1 MTTAL
6 VWFRQDLRCSDNP
19 ALALACHEHANLI
32 PLYIWDTDIKPAD
45 GAQQWWLHHSLV
57 SLDDSL
63 QKHALR
69 LILRQGKP
77 LDILLKLAKTH
88 AVDTVYWNRCYEP
101 NVIERDKIIKTAL
114 RAAGIK
120 VKSCN
125 GSLLNEPWT
134 IKNKSGTF
142 YKVFTPFWRH
152 CLQDMDIPKPA
163 KISRYPNRVSAQS
176 DRLVDWNLIP
186 QRPNWAE
193 GFARYWQPGEKGA
206 QKKLKKFLKH
216 HLTQY
221 QHARDIP
228 AADATSQLSPHL
240 HFGEISPWHIWRV
253 LEQIMAESTVD
264 VPSAQR
270 FLAEIGWREFSYYL
284 LYHFPALPTTNFKS
298 QFDAFPWQNDQ
309 SHLTCWQK
317 GMTGFPIVDA
327 GMRQLWKT
335 GYMHNRVRMIVASFL
350 TKDLLMDWRLG
361 AAWFLDTLVDADL
374 ASNSASWQ
382 WVAGCGADAAPYFRV
397 FNPVLQGEKFDPKG
411 DYIRQW
417 IPELAH
423 VKPKWIHQPWMAT
436 DAELGLCLGV
446 DYPKPIV
453 DHAEARKRALD
464 YYKLC

>member
-19 ALALACHEHANLI
+19 ALALACHEHAHLI
-32 PLYIWDTDIKPAD
+32 PLYIRDTDTQPVG
-45 GAQQWWLHHSLV
+45 GAQQWWLHHSLF
-57 SLDDSL
+57 SLDESL
-63 QKHALR
+63 QKHELH
-69 LILRQGKP
+69 LILRHGKP
-77 LDILLKLAKTH
+77 LDILLKLAETH

-101 NVIERDKIIKTAL
+101 KVIERDMIIKTAL

-125 GSLLNEPWT
+125 SSLLNEPWT
-134 IKNKSGTF
+134 IKNKSGTY

-152 CLQDMDIPKPA
+152 CLQEMDIPKPA
-163 KISRYPNRVSAQS
+163 KISRYPTRVSVKS
-176 DRLVDWNLIP
+176 DRLGDWNLLP

-193 GFARYWQPGEKGA
+193 GFASYWQPGEKGA
-206 QKKLKKFLKH
+206 QKKLKQFLKH
-216 HLTQY
+216 HLTHY
-221 QHARDIP
+221 HHARDIP

-284 LYHFPALPTTNFKS
+284 LYHFPSLPTTNFKN
-298 QFDAFPWQNDQ
+298 QFDAFPWHNDQ
-309 SHLTCWQK
+309 SHLACWQK

-327 GMRQLWKT
+327 GMRQLWQT

-350 TKDLLMDWRLG
+350 TKDLLIDWRLG
-361 AAWFLDTLVDADL
+361 ADWFLDTLVDADL

-453 DHAEARKRALD
+453 DHAEARKIALE